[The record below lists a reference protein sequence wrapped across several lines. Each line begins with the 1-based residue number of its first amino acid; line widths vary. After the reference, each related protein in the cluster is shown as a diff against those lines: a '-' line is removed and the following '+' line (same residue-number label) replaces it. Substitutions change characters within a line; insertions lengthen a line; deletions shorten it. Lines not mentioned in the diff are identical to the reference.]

1 MATET
6 VKMVLKLDDKASGPL
21 GKVGDQAGAVDKSF
35 GSTKVSAKQ
44 LGIGLVAAGAAAIG
58 AAKAFVAM
66 GQDFADQINL
76 FNDMSTSTGLTV
88 QTLESLNL
96 MARATGV
103 NLSGMERGLVS
114 FQRNLGE
121 AKEGTGTLTKALE
134 TLQLDPSSFEDT
146 DDALRQVLASIAVY
160 GTSADQ
166 AKLLNEAFGIS
177 AKDMAK
183 VMQTQFSDASQAI
196 DLLGVSITDSR
207 EDAAEAQRGLALYEL
222 VLKRLKQNAFD
233 AFLGGGGFA
242 EGLSVVVGIA
252 KGLISLLESLGKIVV
267 GFLAA
272 VGQGIESL
280 ALLLAGEVDAAYQ
293 AGVRA
298 QESVDMMAQGLVDVV
313 TLKPIQEGVEA
324 ALDLQEALE
333 VLGGEVETDADLMTE
348 LAKQQDAVNKATNRG
363 TSASKKR
370 ANALKMERQEWEAL
384 AASALRANTSVDQ
397 ALGKGI
403 SGALEESGAS
413 LELMNRQVEA
423 IASASASLIAPMTDA
438 QRLLTGTF
446 SSETVQL
453 TSKAAD
459 EIENIKLT
467 YTALSQLPG
476 SVLGLEDDIA
486 DVMALQEQLASL
498 VLVIGNMDAKALEMV
513 PKGSLE
519 LLDALKKA
527 IEEGTQALEIKAGL
541 AVEDLIVDEIK
552 ADKMDV
558 KAGRE
563 DIGNAISA
571 GFGAVGSMAQG
582 DVGGAAAGI
591 ASAIGDFPVFGAIAS
606 GLSVLTEIGQM
617 TVAEIKANTRAFITN
632 LMNGIQVLAQALPD
646 IITMLLTNLPAVLV
660 EAAFTWIPQL
670 LLEMPLAI
678 TKGFVEGIKNV
689 LSLIVDAL
697 KSVFSFGDPDREGLL
712 DRIRVD
718 PSGGY
723 ATGIAKVNR
732 TGMALIHKGESII
745 PAGGRAQQTQ
755 AHRTGGGAVNIN
767 ISTSILDRDVIPRLV
782 KEIDR
787 VTGNYGRIKANFAGA

>member
-252 KGLISLLESLGKIVV
+252 KGLISLLESLG
-267 GFLAA
+267 
-272 VGQGIESL
+272 
-280 ALLLAGEVDAAYQ
+280 
-293 AGVRA
+293 
-298 QESVDMMAQGLVDVV
+298 
-313 TLKPIQEGVEA
+313 
-324 ALDLQEALE
+324 
-333 VLGGEVETDADLMTE
+333 
-348 LAKQQDAVNKATNRG
+348 
-363 TSASKKR
+363 
-370 ANALKMERQEWEAL
+370 
-384 AASALRANTSVDQ
+384 
-397 ALGKGI
+397 
-403 SGALEESGAS
+403 
-413 LELMNRQVEA
+413 
-423 IASASASLIAPMTDA
+423 
-438 QRLLTGTF
+438 
-446 SSETVQL
+446 
-453 TSKAAD
+453 
-459 EIENIKLT
+459 
-467 YTALSQLPG
+467 
-476 SVLGLEDDIA
+476 
-486 DVMALQEQLASL
+486 
-498 VLVIGNMDAKALEMV
+498 
-513 PKGSLE
+513 
-519 LLDALKKA
+519 
-527 IEEGTQALEIKAGL
+527 
-541 AVEDLIVDEIK
+541 
-552 ADKMDV
+552 
-558 KAGRE
+558 
-563 DIGNAISA
+563 
-571 GFGAVGSMAQG
+571 
-582 DVGGAAAGI
+582 
-591 ASAIGDFPVFGAIAS
+591 
-606 GLSVLTEIGQM
+606 
-617 TVAEIKANTRAFITN
+617 
-632 LMNGIQVLAQALPD
+632 
-646 IITMLLTNLPAVLV
+646 
-660 EAAFTWIPQL
+660 
-670 LLEMPLAI
+670 
-678 TKGFVEGIKNV
+678 
-689 LSLIVDAL
+689 
-697 KSVFSFGDPDREGLL
+697 
-712 DRIRVD
+712 
-718 PSGGY
+718 
-723 ATGIAKVNR
+723 
-732 TGMALIHKGESII
+732 
-745 PAGGRAQQTQ
+745 
-755 AHRTGGGAVNIN
+755 
-767 ISTSILDRDVIPRLV
+767 
-782 KEIDR
+782 
-787 VTGNYGRIKANFAGA
+787 